1 MLKYYYLVIKWGWN
15 MEFSTIALLI
25 LSYLIGS
32 IPFALIIG
40 KTFFDIDIRNH
51 GSGNIGTTNTF
62 RILGKK
68 AGIIVLILDFL
79 KGMIPVY
86 IAMLVNTEL
95 PLILVGLCAEL
106 GHVYSIFLKFKG
118 GKAVATGAGVIL
130 AVQPLIF
137 LVLLTAFLITL
148 YIFKYVSLGS
158 IVGVTTLFILS
169 LFTDDLTFKI
179 VSLLLLIIII
189 YKHLSNIKRIM
200 NKTEPK
206 VKLFKKDNIG
216 SN

>member
-1 MLKYYYLVIKWGWN
+1 

-25 LSYLIGS
+25 ISYLIGS

-95 PLILVGLCAEL
+95 PLILVGLCAAL

>member
-1 MLKYYYLVIKWGWN
+1 

-95 PLILVGLCAEL
+95 PLILVGLCAAL

-130 AVQPLIF
+130 AVQPVIF
-137 LVLLTAFLITL
+137 LILLTAFLITL

>member
-1 MLKYYYLVIKWGWN
+1 

-25 LSYLIGS
+25 ISYLIGS

-95 PLILVGLCAEL
+95 PLILVGLCAAL

-189 YKHLSNIKRIM
+189 YKHLPNIKRIM

>member
-1 MLKYYYLVIKWGWN
+1 

-40 KTFFDIDIRNH
+40 KIFFDIDIRNH

-86 IAMLVNTEL
+86 IAMLANTEL
-95 PLILVGLCAEL
+95 PLILFGLCAAL

-137 LVLLTAFLITL
+137 LILLTAFLITL
-148 YIFKYVSLGS
+148 YISKYVSLGS

-169 LFTDDLTFKI
+169 LFTDDLTLKL

-189 YKHLSNIKRIM
+189 YKHLPNIKRIM

-206 VKLFKKDNIG
+206 VKLF
-216 SN
+216 

>member
-1 MLKYYYLVIKWGWN
+1 

-95 PLILVGLCAEL
+95 PLILVGLCAAL

-130 AVQPLIF
+130 AVQPVIF
-137 LVLLTAFLITL
+137 LILLTSFLITL

-169 LFTDDLTFKI
+169 LFTDDLTFKL
-179 VSLLLLIIII
+179 VSLFLLIIII

>member
-1 MLKYYYLVIKWGWN
+1 

-95 PLILVGLCAEL
+95 PLILVGLCAAL

-130 AVQPLIF
+130 AVQPVIF
-137 LVLLTAFLITL
+137 LILLTAFLITL

-169 LFTDDLTFKI
+169 LFTDDLTFKL
-179 VSLLLLIIII
+179 VSLFLLIIII
-189 YKHLSNIKRIM
+189 YKHLPNIKRIM

>member
-1 MLKYYYLVIKWGWN
+1 

-95 PLILVGLCAEL
+95 PLILVGLCAAL

-206 VKLFKKDNIG
+206 VKLFKKDN
-216 SN
+216 SFCLVFNAS

>member
-1 MLKYYYLVIKWGWN
+1 

-95 PLILVGLCAEL
+95 PLILVGLCAAL

-130 AVQPLIF
+130 AVQPVIF
-137 LVLLTAFLITL
+137 LILLTAFLITL

-169 LFTDDLTFKI
+169 LFTDDLTFKL
-179 VSLLLLIIII
+179 VSLFLLIIII

>member
-1 MLKYYYLVIKWGWN
+1 

-95 PLILVGLCAEL
+95 PLILVGLCAAL

-130 AVQPLIF
+130 AVQPVIF
-137 LVLLTAFLITL
+137 LILLTAFLITL

-169 LFTDDLTFKI
+169 LFTDDLTFKL
-179 VSLLLLIIII
+179 VSLFLLIIII

-206 VKLFKKDNIG
+206 VKLF
-216 SN
+216 

>member
-1 MLKYYYLVIKWGWN
+1 

-95 PLILVGLCAEL
+95 PLILVGLCAAL

-169 LFTDDLTFKI
+169 LFTDDLTFKL
-179 VSLLLLIIII
+179 VSLFLLIIII

>member
-1 MLKYYYLVIKWGWN
+1 

-25 LSYLIGS
+25 ISYLIGS

-95 PLILVGLCAEL
+95 PLILVGLCAAL

-130 AVQPLIF
+130 AVQPVIF
-137 LVLLTAFLITL
+137 LILLTAFLITL

-158 IVGVTTLFILS
+158 IVAVTTLFILS
-169 LFTDDLTFKI
+169 LFTDDLTFKL
-179 VSLLLLIIII
+179 VSLFLLIIII

>member
-1 MLKYYYLVIKWGWN
+1 

-95 PLILVGLCAEL
+95 PLILVGLCAAL

-130 AVQPLIF
+130 AVQPVIF
-137 LVLLTAFLITL
+137 LILLTAFLITL

-169 LFTDDLTFKI
+169 LFTDDLTFKL
-179 VSLLLLIIII
+179 VSLFLLIIII

-206 VKLFKKDNIG
+206 VKLFKKII
-216 SN
+216 

>member
-1 MLKYYYLVIKWGWN
+1 

-95 PLILVGLCAEL
+95 PLILVGLCAAL

>member
-1 MLKYYYLVIKWGWN
+1 

-95 PLILVGLCAEL
+95 PLILVGLCAAL

-206 VKLFKKDNIG
+206 VKLFKKDK
-216 SN
+216 SAEVVQW

>member
-1 MLKYYYLVIKWGWN
+1 ITLLVLAYV
-15 MEFSTIALLI
+15 SA
-25 LSYLIGS
+25 S

-40 KTFFDIDIRNH
+40 KTFFVILIRNH
-51 GSGNIGTTNTF
+51 GSGNIVTTNTI
-62 RILGKK
+62 RMLLKK
-68 AGIIVLILDFL
+68 AGIIVLILYFL

-95 PLILVGLCAEL
+95 PLILVGLCAAL

-148 YIFKYVSLGS
+148 YIFKYV
-158 IVGVTTLFILS
+158 
-169 LFTDDLTFKI
+169 
-179 VSLLLLIIII
+179 
-189 YKHLSNIKRIM
+189 
-200 NKTEPK
+200 
-206 VKLFKKDNIG
+206 
-216 SN
+216 